1 MERVSDLYPFILLEA
16 IRRLFVIMRYIWLS
30 ALSAL
35 SAAPL
40 CLIATPLSPH
50 WDDICVKH
58 ALNAIPTGWMT
69 LGHPSAGITIDLHLA
84 LEPRHPNAL
93 IDALYEVSDPKNPK
107 HVPSMTLLCAYVLIL
122 VADMAHT
129 CLGNR

>member
-1 MERVSDLYPFILLEA
+1 
-16 IRRLFVIMRYIWLS
+16 MRYIWLS

-35 SAAPL
+35 SVAPL
-40 CLIATPLSPH
+40 CLLATPLSPH
-50 WDDICVKH
+50 WDDIRVKH

-84 LEPRHPNAL
+84 LEPHHPNAL
-93 IDALYEVSDPKNPK
+93 IDALYEVSDPKHPK
-107 HVPSMTLLCAYVLIL
+107 HVPSTTLLCTHVLIL

-129 CLGNR
+129 CLENR